1 MKREEFES
9 ICRALAPV
17 FAADREAAKQREAAL
32 REKIVALEVRLAR
45 VERERADE
53 TV

>member
-1 MKREEFES
+1 MNRNDFEAV
-9 ICRALAPV
+9 CRALAPI
-17 FAADREAAKQREAAL
+17 FAREREAAAAREAAL